1 MKKILTLLLAL
12 SLALTMV
19 LASSCAT
26 GGGDGSSKDS
36 TSSNDRSTPVVE
48 VTGLEHVYDGTAK
61 RPTVKV
67 TPADAGSLSVS
78 VYRNGAKVTEAV
90 DAGTYD
96 VKISLSDTDEPFED
110 ISKKMF
116 IAPKPLDV
124 SAVKA
129 EDKQYDKTNAYEGKL
144 SSVGGI
150 CEKDDVS
157 VTVKGNLAD
166 SLIGENKT
174 VAVKEVV
181 IDGADKANYTVAE
194 LKEVKTSVVKRSLTI
209 SGITVSDK
217 DPDGT
222 TAAEWTGTPAL
233 ENVIEGDEVSIEIG
247 KIEFPSDE
255 SGSYDMKVTATLS
268 GKDADNYV
276 IDEVS
281 GIKGQIKSKTGD
293 FVFDSENG
301 VVTGY
306 TGTNTNVIIPS
317 EINGVTVKA
326 IGEKAFTTNDSGY
339 ASVKIDSVSL
349 PDTLETIGD
358 SAFVNTGLTRVT
370 IPASVKS
377 IGAYAFYYCSGLTEV
392 VFADGIGEISLGA
405 STFRNTAVE
414 NVKLPSGLTEIPALC
429 FQDTTGDGEF
439 VIPATVTKLGDSA
452 FLRSKYTSFVFEKGN
467 ADLVCE
473 KQVFAGASMTSFEIP
488 ARMVE
493 IGGSFF
499 QNAASLT
506 SLTFAENRAKPLTAH
521 KIEGAAAGFH
531 LAGTGVTSLD
541 IPGSVGEVP
550 DGMANNVALA
560 SLTLGEGIAKIGPY
574 AFYGSALT
582 SVTFPKSLTEIGYA
596 AFQGSAILEEV
607 NFVKGGTNDLVIGA
621 WSFQACAITALEIPA
636 RTTSIGAASFA
647 GNKIATLTFEA
658 GGTKPLVFEDG
669 TDPVSQ
675 GKGYHF
681 DQCPITQVIL
691 PKRTVQITLPNVF
704 IGTTEVTY
712 ES

>member
-1 MKKILTLLLAL
+1 MKKFLTLLLTMA
-12 SLALTMV
+12 LALTFV
-19 LASSCAT
+19 FATSC
-26 GGGDGSSKDS
+26 S
-36 TSSNDRSTPVVE
+36 TEQNDPSTAPVVE
-48 VTGLEHVYDGTAK
+48 VTGLNYVYDGTAK

-78 VYRNGAKVTEAV
+78 VYQNGTKVTEAV

-110 ISKKMF
+110 ITKQMV

-129 EDKQYDKTNAYEGKL
+129 VSKQYDNTDAYEGKL

-150 CEKDDVS
+150 CGKDDVN
-157 VTVKGNLAD
+157 VTIKGNFAD

-174 VAVKEVV
+174 VTVKEIV
-181 IDGADKANYTVAE
+181 IGGEDKANYSVTE
-194 LKEVKTSVVKRSLTI
+194 LKEVKASVVKRVLTI
-209 SGITVSDK
+209 SGITVTDK
-217 DPDGT
+217 DADGT
-222 TAAEWTGTPAL
+222 TVAEWTGTPAL
-233 ENVIEGDEVSIEIG
+233 ENVIEGDEVSVEISE
-247 KIEFPSDE
+247 IEFPSDE
-255 SGSYDMKVTATLS
+255 SGAYDMKVTATLS
-268 GKDADNYV
+268 GKDAGNYV

-281 GIKGQIKSKTGD
+281 GVKGQIKSKTGD
-293 FVFDSENG
+293 FVFDSKNG
-301 VVTGY
+301 VITGY

-317 EINGVTVKA
+317 EINGITVKA

-349 PDTLETIGD
+349 PDTLKTIGD
-358 SAFVNTGLTRVT
+358 SAFVNTGLTRIT
-370 IPASVKS
+370 IPASVES
-377 IGAYAFYYCSGLTEV
+377 IGAFAFYYCSNLSEV

-405 STFRNTAVE
+405 STFRNTAVK

-429 FQDTTGDGEF
+429 FQDTTGDGKF
-439 VIPATVTKLGDSA
+439 IIPATITKLGDSA
-452 FLRSKYTSFVFEKGN
+452 FLRSKYTSFVFEDGN

-473 KQVFAGASMTSFEIP
+473 KQVFAGASMASFEIP

-499 QNAASLT
+499 QNAANLT
-506 SLTFAENRAKPLTAH
+506 SLTFAENRTKPLTAH

-531 LAGTGVTSLD
+531 LQGTGITSLD

-550 DGMANNVALA
+550 DGMANNVVALE
-560 SLTLGEGIAKIGPY
+560 SLTLGEGITKIGPY

-596 AFQGSAILEEV
+596 AFQGSAVLEEIS
-607 NFVKGGTNDLVIGA
+607 FVKGGTDDLVIGA

-669 TDPVSQ
+669 TDPTSQ

-681 DQCPITQVIL
+681 DQCPLTKVVL
-691 PKRTVQITLPNVF
+691 PKRTVTITLPNVF